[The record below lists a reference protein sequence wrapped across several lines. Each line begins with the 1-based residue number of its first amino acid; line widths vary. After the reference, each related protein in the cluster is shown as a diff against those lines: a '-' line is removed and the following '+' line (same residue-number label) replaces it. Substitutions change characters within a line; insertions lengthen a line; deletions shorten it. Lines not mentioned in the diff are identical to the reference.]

1 MLLDTHV
8 LLWFLDNNPRL
19 PKSIKENI
27 ENTESVFVSIASIWE
42 ISIKVNIGKLTLTTP
57 LQMIR
62 VNMRALNIQE
72 LPITFE
78 DAITYA
84 SLPLTSKHRD
94 PFDRILVAQA
104 MNRSLSLVSADTK
117 FDTYSISRVWDG

>member
-19 PKSIKENI
+19 PKSIKEKI

-42 ISIKVNIGKLTLTTP
+42 ISIKVNIGKLTVTTP
-57 LQMIR
+57 LEMIR
-62 VNMRALNIQE
+62 VNMMALNIQE

-84 SLPLTSKHRD
+84 SLPLTSNHRD

-117 FDTYSISRVWDG
+117 FDPYAISRVWE